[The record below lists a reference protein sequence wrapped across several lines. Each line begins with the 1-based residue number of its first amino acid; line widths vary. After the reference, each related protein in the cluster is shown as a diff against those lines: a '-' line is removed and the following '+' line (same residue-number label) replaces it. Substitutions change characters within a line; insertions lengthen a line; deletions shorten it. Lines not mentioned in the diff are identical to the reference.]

1 MGRAVLRWC
10 NLLLVCLASPAAQFE
25 AGQGRGPGK
34 PQIFLP
40 ATITMY
46 CPAQTLAQIEEE
58 AAAERAAAEAKEAAK
73 KAAASGK
80 GGLTA
85 EEKARLKV
93 GNGRDGWE
101 REFASCIPTA
111 ACSCHK

>member
-1 MGRAVLRWC
+1 
-10 NLLLVCLASPAAQFE
+10 
-25 AGQGRGPGK
+25 
-34 PQIFLP
+34 
-40 ATITMY
+40 MY

-93 GNGRDGWE
+93 GNVRDGRE
-101 REFASCIPTA
+101 REFASCVPTA
-111 ACSCHK
+111 ACSCLEW